1 MPIPRQQAREP
12 ATAMIILSRISAILL
27 PPTILYF
34 FLTVLT
40 RSLEGIF
47 YHADLCAAYHIFAAA
62 FVYLTAWLNALV
74 KTTRLQHRLQDIRD
88 DTDLFR
94 AMGTCNQHLIKAY
107 LGGHFL
113 LPNLFGPIWI
123 CWIVNANNR
132 FLDQLAH
139 LYGFAIGLL
148 HMPLLDIAP
157 RVGGVQGH
165 PARPAAAAQRC
176 LSALHD
182 WLERLPERIVGAID
196 RRLLRAEWVFM
207 QLATA
212 FAIAAC
218 SSMLYTMIIDLYRPY
233 LQRFAIHLTAQIL
246 MFVGDA
252 IFDTGRWIESIVVER
267 GFWEGIGLWETM
279 NVVRKDAQVTYS

>member
-1 MPIPRQQAREP
+1 M
-12 ATAMIILSRISAILL
+12 
-27 PPTILYF
+27 LYF
-34 FLTVLT
+34 FLAVLT
-40 RSLEGIF
+40 RPLEGLF

-94 AMGTCNQHLIKAY
+94 AMGTCNRHLIKAY

-113 LPNLFGPIWI
+113 LPNLIGPIWI

-148 HMPLLDIAP
+148 HMPLLVSLAINLVVPSVFCVLRWLVERTSRLVWEASKVIPQD
-157 RVGGVQGH
+157 
-165 PARPAAAAQRC
+165 PAAAAQRC
-176 LSALHD
+176 LAALHD
-182 WLERLPERIVGAID
+182 WLERLPEKIVDAID

-212 FAIAAC
+212 FAIAAY

-252 IFDTGRWIESIVVER
+252 LFDTGRWVESIVVER